1 MPVVHNFI
9 SNENTRMNKNSSKAS
24 GQMFV
29 QGADLIGKAITAFT
43 LYLSSNFGV
52 NSGNV
57 IMGVYDNDTGDLITN
72 FRTIDASKI
81 TTIPTAYEAKGV
93 HILKKNQV
101 LGYKWVE

>member
-1 MPVVHNFI
+1 
-9 SNENTRMNKNSSKAS
+9 
-24 GQMFV
+24 
-29 QGADLIGKAITAFT
+29 
-43 LYLSSNFGV
+43 
-52 NSGNV
+52 
-57 IMGVYDNDTGDLITN
+57 MGVYDNDTGDLITN